1 MIYTVEKVCSI
12 VNGELL
18 QLNHDD
24 VIEYLLLDS
33 RKINSPA
40 TSLFFALKGP
50 RRDGHIFIAEAY
62 DKGVRNFVVSE
73 KIDETAYP
81 DANFILV
88 DDTLI
93 ALQQLAT
100 YHRKQFQIPVIG
112 ITGSNGKTIV
122 KEWLYHLLHEDHN
135 IVRSPKS
142 FNSQTGVPL
151 SVWQM
156 NEQHDLA
163 LFEAGISQ
171 QGEMLRLEKIIQPTI
186 GILTNIGEAHNEGFI
201 DADHKFREKLSLFR
215 NAKVLIGREIDFTGR
230 EEYVEMLGEDLKLL
244 TWGSS

>member
-1 MIYTVEKVCSI
+1 MIYTVEKICSV
-12 VNGELL
+12 VNIEPS

-24 VIEYLLLDS
+24 EIEQLLLDS

-93 ALQQLAT
+93 ALRQLAT

-122 KEWLYHLLHEDHN
+122 KEWLYQLLYRDYS
-135 IVRSPKS
+135 IIRSPKS
-142 FNSQTGVPL
+142 YNFQIGVPL

-156 NEQHDLA
+156 NSHHTMA

-171 QGEMLRLEKIIQPTI
+171 PGEMEKLEAIIQPSI
-186 GILTNIGEAHNEGFI
+186 GILTNIGEAHSEAFKDKG
-201 DADHKFREKLSLFR
+201 
-215 NAKVLIGREIDFTGR
+215 
-230 EEYVEMLGEDLKLL
+230 
-244 TWGSS
+244 